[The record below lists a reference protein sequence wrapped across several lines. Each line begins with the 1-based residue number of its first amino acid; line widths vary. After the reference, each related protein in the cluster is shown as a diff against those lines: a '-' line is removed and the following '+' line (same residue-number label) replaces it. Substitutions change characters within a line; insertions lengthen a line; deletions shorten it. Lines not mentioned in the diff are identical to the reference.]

1 MVLSVLSPIPE
12 DSIVQ
17 NQKKLT
23 EKEQQKIND
32 LEKILHSKDYKTLGE
47 RVDEIRKS
55 INPSILKFSNKDKE
69 KILIEIKKPKGY
81 YKSIDR
87 IKNGREETNKK
98 KYIKLGGK
106 TSKKK
111 SKKNKTR
118 KSKSKNAV

>member
-1 MVLSVLSPIPE
+1 MVLSPIPE
-12 DSIVQ
+12 DSIVH
-17 NQKKLT
+17 NQKILT
-23 EKEQQKIND
+23 EQEQKKIND

-47 RVDEIRKS
+47 RLDEIRKS

-87 IKNGREETNKK
+87 IKNGREKT

-106 TSKKK
+106 TCKKK
-111 SKKNKTR
+111 LKKNKTR